1 MTIYCW
7 GSVFEQPEGSVKGGR
22 LPGNASRDVAASV
35 CLRFVRR
42 GQPATVCEV
51 LGALSHAGVLVHS

>member
-1 MTIYCW
+1 MTMHCC
-7 GSVFEQPEGSVKGGR
+7 GSVCEQPEGSVKGGQ
-22 LPGNASRDVAASV
+22 LPGNASRELAASV

-51 LGALSHAGVLVHS
+51 LGALSEAGVFVRP